1 MQHLQGHHCV
11 VGGIPGPVHRAL
23 APRGYLLQYLVPA
36 YGLLLQF
43 SQTPSSTSRR
53 SALAGSTGNIELEVS
68 HLPALT
74 GPF

>member
-1 MQHLQGHHCV
+1 MQHLQGHHCA

-43 SQTPSSTSRR
+43 
-53 SALAGSTGNIELEVS
+53 TGLLVGRVPDPRWLDLPVTLSWKS
-68 HLPALT
+68 HICQL
-74 GPF
+74 